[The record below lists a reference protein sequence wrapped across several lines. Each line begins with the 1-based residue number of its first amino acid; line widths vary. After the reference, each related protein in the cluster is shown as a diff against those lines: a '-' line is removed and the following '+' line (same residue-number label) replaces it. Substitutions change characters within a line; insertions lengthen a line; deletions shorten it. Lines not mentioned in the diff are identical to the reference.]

1 MESVV
6 ASKPLCHCCGLT
18 PTPLIYLRAGLRA
31 LTLSDP
37 AVEYATAAAE
47 KLEDVNLYVRWAA
60 LEVLAT
66 LGPEKAGSHVGAV
79 AALLQDKY
87 LHVQQAAIETLR
99 ELGEVAEKHADDVA
113 VFLES
118 DEKALRD
125 AATATLAKMGDAG
138 ARASMQHILRGAE
151 NRLEDGVFAI
161 AAEGIHLL
169 VTTDQLTA
177 AHMEQILSMDGTASE
192 WAKVFQSLM
201 KARVEVLQPF
211 AAKLKKVKPVSN
223 PSGPFENPGR
233 MYSLQTALLDS
244 VLGTTTKT
252 NQTSEK
258 KQPERWIFSSIQIP
272 SVPNPAIH
280 TTNPPNGS
288 Q

>member
-1 MESVV
+1 M
-6 ASKPLCHCCGLT
+6 
-18 PTPLIYLRAGLRA
+18 
-31 LTLSDP
+31 TLSDP

-223 PSGPFENPGR
+223 PNGPFENPGR

-252 NQTSEK
+252 NQSLPHELRDKQVAADRKQQLKLQQNK
-258 KQPERWIFSSIQIP
+258 KDTKAYLAASRQPKPATASKNSILDEDGNLNLNWKRP
-272 SVPNPAIH
+272 
-280 TTNPPNGS
+280 TE
-288 Q
+288 